1 MTNIFWEID
10 ELIKDTDGLVTQV
23 NCSINANDGD
33 DSVKFDLRIPLN
45 RGDSFT
51 PYTELT
57 KQQVLDWVRGYLG
70 SEVFDQHNEIVS
82 HLLEQKKAKR
92 LPWEAE

>member
-10 ELIKDTDGLVTQV
+10 ELISDTDGLVTQV

-57 KQQVLDWVRGYLG
+57 KPQVLEWVRSYLG
-70 SEVFDQHNEIVS
+70 SEFYDQHNEIVS
-82 HLLEQKKAKR
+82 NLLEKKRAER
-92 LPWEAE
+92 LPWEA